1 MEFPIQYLTIRN
13 QMNMFIQLEINTIDY
28 VGWNFILQ
36 LKLAIRLMIL
46 NSSMINRISH
56 KNNINQSKRKNIE
69 NFFRYLG

>member
-1 MEFPIQYLTIRN
+1 
-13 QMNMFIQLEINTIDY
+13 MNMFIPLEINTIDY

-56 KNNINQSKRKNIE
+56 KNKINQSKRKNIE